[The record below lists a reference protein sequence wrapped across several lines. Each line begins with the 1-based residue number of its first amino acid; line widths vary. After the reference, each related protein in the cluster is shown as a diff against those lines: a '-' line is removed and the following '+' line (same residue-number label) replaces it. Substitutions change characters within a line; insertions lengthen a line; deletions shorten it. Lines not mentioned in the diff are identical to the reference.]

1 NALQNAGDGWWCEE
15 STSTWDGSGW
25 VVTAGACYY
34 SPYSSPGES
43 GGGGVGGGVGGGAG
57 ESGGG
62 VGGAGLPN
70 PAPDSPN
77 INRPDEDISSDL
89 KCMLRNYLHPDS
101 KLPLAKTMKRVD
113 TWAFKEF
120 INNNPQYG
128 YKFSDNNNS
137 PGPSWKPVG
146 GISGYGNTY
155 GRLYNA
161 AFQAGTLK
169 KFGTHY
175 TGDISINESVSA
187 LEMSIFAA
195 GHEAAHL
202 MISNANEEM
211 ADWYGIYALKEYRKD
226 NGNKC
231 KK

>member
-1 NALQNAGDGWWCEE
+1 
-15 STSTWDGSGW
+15 
-25 VVTAGACYY
+25 
-34 SPYSSPGES
+34 
-43 GGGGVGGGVGGGAG
+43 
-57 ESGGG
+57 
-62 VGGAGLPN
+62 
-70 PAPDSPN
+70 
-77 INRPDEDISSDL
+77 
-89 KCMLRNYLHPDS
+89 M
-101 KLPLAKTMKRVD
+101 
-113 TWAFKEF
+113 
-120 INNNPQYG
+120 
-128 YKFSDNNNS
+128 
-137 PGPSWKPVG
+137 G

-155 GRLYNA
+155 RRLYNA
-161 AFQAGTLK
+161 AFQAGILK